1 MTTEPSV
8 KDEKNPSGFLV
19 GKRFFDSK
27 NLIDQPAQGQLK
39 PVASVEKIITEQLGS
54 TLAEP
59 ATIRFGDDQYYLPTE
74 DEIDFILL
82 ESKLD
87 RKRFMQERFDCDDF
101 SFILKG
107 EISAHAY
114 KAGQLTCGI
123 CAGIAWGY
131 FKWNQRGYH
140 AVNWYLGSDESL
152 KFIEP
157 QWDVIFP
164 VEQGSHGID
173 LFLA

>member
-1 MTTEPSV
+1 MTENSSV
-8 KDEKNPSGFLV
+8 NDEKQANGFLI
-19 GKRFFDSK
+19 GKRFSDSK
-27 NLIDQPAQGQLK
+27 NLQDQPAQGQVK
-39 PVASVEKIITEQLGS
+39 PVAGVEKIITDQLKS
-54 TLAEP
+54 KLAEP
-59 ATIRFGDDQYYLPTE
+59 ATIRFGDNQYYLPTE
-74 DEIDFILL
+74 DEMDFILL

-140 AVNWYLGSDESL
+140 AVNWYLGNDESL

-164 VEQGSHGID
+164 VEEVSRGID
-173 LFLA
+173 LFIA